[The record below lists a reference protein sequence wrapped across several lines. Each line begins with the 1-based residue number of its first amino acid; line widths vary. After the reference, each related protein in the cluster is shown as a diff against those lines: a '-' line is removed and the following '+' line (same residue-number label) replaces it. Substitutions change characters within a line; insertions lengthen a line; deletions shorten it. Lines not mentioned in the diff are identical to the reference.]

1 MADGNEAEYRAAE
14 EQGRALL
21 EKGPRAVEARYDHE
35 TRRLELELV
44 NGCSYAF
51 PVELIEDLQGAT
63 ETDLAAVEVDG
74 LGFNLHW
81 ASLNVDLYVPA
92 VVSGVFGT
100 KAWMARELA
109 RHAGATTSPAKA
121 IAARA
126 NGLKGGRP
134 KKLAGQA

>member
-1 MADGNEAEYRAAE
+1 MADGNEAQYRVAE
-14 EQGRALL
+14 EHGRALL

-44 NGCSYAF
+44 NGCTYAF
-51 PVELIEDLQGAT
+51 PVELVEDLQGAT
-63 ETDLAAVEVDG
+63 DTDLAAVEVDG

-81 ASLNVDLYVPA
+81 PALNVDLYVPA

-121 IAARA
+121 VAARA

>member
-1 MADGNEAEYRAAE
+1 MAEGNEAQYRVAE

-21 EKGPRAVEARYDHE
+21 ENGPRAVEARYDLQ
-35 TRRLELELV
+35 TRRLELELA

-51 PVELIEDLQGAT
+51 PVDLIQDLQGAT

-81 ASLNVDLYVPA
+81 PALNVDLYVPA

-100 KAWMARELA
+100 KAWMASELA
-109 RHAGATTSPAKA
+109 RHAGGKTSPAKA
-121 IAARA
+121 VAARA

-134 KKLAGQA
+134 RKLAGKG